1 MMTLINK
8 NTDNMM
14 MYQAVTGKN
23 PVTESSAS
31 EGARIH
37 DVYSGSSIQPEKK
50 PAINTVKIGEGK
62 GLSGTAKILISA
74 GAGFV
79 TGYVFGEITRNSDRN
94 DSHLKCKGPDAQTE
108 PGDSLKMRGFKL
120 AARGALDVIEL
131 SAADQICQAS
141 YPSSLNSSVDAG
153 GLSTLAGM
161 GANLVGITCLIVG
174 AKGLRES
181 IATSINHSGGSA
193 KPLLNSKFV
202 RSLGT
207 VITGAGLVA
216 SAFGAGPMGFP
227 IVAAG
232 TGLSTIGTIAGVLN
246 K

>member
-1 MMTLINK
+1 MMTCINK
-8 NTDNMM
+8 GNDNMM
-14 MYQAVTGKN
+14 MYQSVSGKN
-23 PVTESSAS
+23 PVKDTSHS
-31 EGARIH
+31 EGTQIQ
-37 DVYSGSSIQPEKK
+37 DVYTGSSIQPEKK
-50 PAINTVKIGEGK
+50 PAVSSAKNGEGK

-79 TGYVFGEITRNSDRN
+79 TGYVFGEIAKNSEKN
-94 DSHLKCKGPDAQTE
+94 DSHLKGNGPDAQTE
-108 PGDSLKMRGFKL
+108 PGDSLKMRGLKL
-120 AARGALDVIEL
+120 AARGALDVVEL

-141 YPSSLNSSVDAG
+141 YQSSLNSSIDAG
-153 GLSTLAGM
+153 GFSTLVGM
-161 GANLVGITCLIVG
+161 GANLVGITCIIMG

-181 IATSINHSGGSA
+181 IATSINHSGGA
-193 KPLLNSKFV
+193 ARPLLNSKFI

-216 SAFGAGPMGFP
+216 SAFGAGPIGFP

-232 TGLSTIGTIAGVLN
+232 TGLSTVGTVAGVLN

>member
-1 MMTLINK
+1 MMTCINK

-14 MYQAVTGKN
+14 MYKSVSGKN
-23 PVTESSAS
+23 LMTDSSAC
-31 EGARIH
+31 EGGQLK
-37 DVYSGSSIQPEKK
+37 DLYLGPSLQPEQKSAVSSAK
-50 PAINTVKIGEGK
+50 NGEGK

-79 TGYVFGEITRNSDRN
+79 TGYVFGEITKNSDNN
-94 DSHLKCKGPDAQTE
+94 DSHLKGNGPDAQTE
-108 PGDSLKMRGFKL
+108 PGDSLKMRGLKL
-120 AARGALDVIEL
+120 AARGALDVVEL

-141 YPSSLNSSVDAG
+141 YQSSLNSGINAG
-153 GLSTLAGM
+153 GISTLVGM
-161 GANLVGITCLIVG
+161 GANLVGITCIIMG

-181 IATSINHSGGSA
+181 IATSINHSGGTV
-193 KPLLNSKFV
+193 KPLLNSKFI

-216 SAFGAGPMGFP
+216 SAFGAGPIGFP

-232 TGLSTIGTIAGVLN
+232 TGLSTIGTVAGVLN